1 MDQADEQGR
10 NRARKQARP
19 LDTARLN
26 ELALAYVARFATS
39 GGRLSAYL
47 ARKIRERGW
56 DDEVPADVA
65 GLVEAMV
72 ARGYVDDAGF
82 AMARGAG
89 MMRRGFGARRIAET
103 LSRDGIE
110 APLVAQASGTEH
122 ERRAAALAFAQRRR
136 LGPFG
141 TGSGEN
147 ADLSK
152 GRVDPA
158 TRARQ
163 VAAMVRAGHPYATA
177 SALIDAADGVVAQEW
192 VDEADEA

>member
-110 APLVAQASGTEH
+110 APLVAQASGTER
-122 ERRAAALAFAQRRR
+122 ERRVAALAFAQRRR